1 MLEHIHDESIY
12 TLSFQ
17 FHWIVQLVIAPY
29 VLHAGKFGYMSA
41 R

>member
-12 TLSFQ
+12 TLCFQ

-29 VLHAGKFGYMSA
+29 VWNSGKFG
-41 R
+41 